1 MSDSFSITEWF
12 DEQKLG
18 ELARKIAKWVN
29 ASCSVAVGVS
39 DLQFN
44 VIDGI
49 TLSARRLE
57 SPLIVSVGSD
67 GDVARISSDMRAI
80 EYINDAALMYA
91 PGAVLDYDVQKS
103 PVLTFSIESDES
115 YYGALFVAII
125 FDRPTSDLIRQLQLV
140 DLIKEELDLYMMD
153 KSASRPP
160 EEDPVYVAWYYG
172 TLFGDVV
179 LSTQEE

>member
-1 MSDSFSITEWF
+1 MSDYFDITEWF

-18 ELARKIAKWVN
+18 ELARKIAKWAN

-44 VIDGI
+44 KIDEI

-115 YYGALFVAII
+115 YYGALFVTII
-125 FDRPTSDLIRQLQLV
+125 FDRPTSDLVCQLQLV
-140 DLIKEELDLYMMD
+140 DLIEEELDSCMMD
-153 KSASRPP
+153 ESASRPP
-160 EEDPVYVAWYYG
+160 EEDPYVAWYYG